1 MSYELFFGWRYLY
14 FRRRSAALRVAFL
27 LGSALCGGG
36 IALFFLSPLI
46 LDQPEAVG
54 SLGQLRAL
62 AAISIGVGGLTMTA
76 AGLLSFFSTFTA
88 ISMLGVAIGVSILIW
103 VLSVTSGFQ
112 EEFRRKV
119 LGVNAHILIL
129 KYGLEFSEYRDVMR
143 SAEAV
148 KGVTAAAPF
157 VFNEMMIARGQR
169 LSGVLV
175 KGVDPRLVGRVLDLP
190 QHVEKPRRVTG
201 RDLSGLITPSVDR
214 DGRPLGPPGLVLG
227 RDLAETLEVEV
238 GDVVRLISPLS
249 GLDLAG
255 WAPSGEIPR
264 SRDFRVAA
272 IFFSGFNEYDRRL
285 VYVHMREVQSFLD
298 QGDVVT
304 GVDLKLAE
312 VFKARSVA
320 RGVLAALGGPPY
332 RTIDWSELNHNL
344 FTALAIQKLFLRV
357 FIGLIVVVAAFNVL
371 AALAVLVIRKTREIA
386 ILKSLGTSRAGV
398 ARVFMSTG
406 VIVWIFGAGLGLL
419 WGYLGGLLLSRY
431 RFPLDPKVYHISE
444 LPVRM
449 DPSEFVLTAGFA
461 LVLCLLAVLY
471 PAIRAGLL
479 HPVEGLR
486 YE

>member
-1 MSYELFFGWRYLY
+1 MPYELFVGWRYLY
-14 FRRRSAALRVAFL
+14 FRRRSGALLLGFL
-27 LGSALCGGG
+27 LGAALCGGG
-36 IALFFLSPLI
+36 VALFFLTEYKAI
-46 LDQPEAVG
+46 
-54 SLGQLRAL
+54 
-62 AAISIGVGGLTMTA
+62 AAINIGVGGLALA
-76 AGLLSFFSTFTA
+76 AAALLAFFSPFTA

-143 SAEAV
+143 SSEAIKEV
-148 KGVTAAAPF
+148 VAAAPF

-190 QHVEKPRRVTG
+190 QHVEKPHRIEG
-201 RDLSGLITPSVDR
+201 RDLSEFLTPSTDER
-214 DGRPLGPPGLVLG
+214 GQPLGPPGLVIG
-227 RDLAETLEVEV
+227 RDLAEKLELEV
-238 GDVVRLISPLS
+238 GDMVRLISPLS
-249 GLDLAG
+249 GLDIAG
-255 WAPSGEIPR
+255 WAPAGEIPR
-264 SRDFRVAA
+264 TRDFRVAA

-285 VYVHMREVQSFLD
+285 VYVHMREVQTFLD

-304 GVDLKLAE
+304 GVDLKINDVFEAKPLA
-312 VFKARSVA
+312 KR
-320 RGVLAALGGPPY
+320 VLKSLGGPPY

-344 FTALAIQKLFLRV
+344 FTALAIQKLFLRI

-386 ILKSLGTSRAGV
+386 ILKSLGTSSGGV
-398 ARVFMSTG
+398 ARIFMSTG

-419 WGYLGGLLLSRY
+419 WGYLGGLVLARY

-449 DPSEFVLTAGFA
+449 DPAEFLLTAGFA